1 METERSSAISVW
13 SRSKVLFYSRILLR
27 IIIRGEQA
35 TRLSLFPF
43 FDNLWI
49 RIRKKVF
56 SSNRSDT
63 FGKVTCK
70 VSLFFDL
77 QSRSIAIDSS
87 VTQYSTRQFIVT
99 SLCHVAHKD
108 EVERKGVGVGTH
120 ARRSL

>member
-1 METERSSAISVW
+1 METERSSARSVW

-63 FGKVTCK
+63 FGKVASR
-70 VSLFFDL
+70 VFFDL

-108 EVERKGVGVGTH
+108 DVKRKGVGVGTH